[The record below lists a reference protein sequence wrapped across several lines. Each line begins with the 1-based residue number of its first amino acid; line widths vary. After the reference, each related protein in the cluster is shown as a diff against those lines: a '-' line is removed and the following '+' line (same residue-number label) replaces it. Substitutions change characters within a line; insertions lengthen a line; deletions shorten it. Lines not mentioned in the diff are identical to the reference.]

1 VIRTTTTSPP
11 STDTIALD
19 YCSTAMPQIIARAH
33 AGDWLACYLYAYS
46 LHQGFGCAVDIDAA
60 RHWYTRATALY
71 DLPVANYNL
80 ALLVDPAFDP
90 NSLRPPSHQAMLYLE
105 RAAEVQQHVLAQ
117 YLLATILLSYYPQSQ
132 SQSSLESLR
141 SRALALLHRA
151 ADQHLPQALLQLG
164 LLYRT
169 GEHGLAVDAVHA
181 RKLILQA
188 AQLWLPAAQTILAN
202 MLRKGEGG
210 PCDVT
215 GAYHWLLLAARQN
228 YLPALLPLGLLRL
241 EVFGNEFEARD
252 LFLQAV
258 ASTND
263 PRAAYVCAT
272 CLFLTHSLTH
282 SLAHSLALALRNL
295 VGSIHHHILFHAI
308 MSKLPNGSNL
318 PHVQIVSHTVKLLP
332 RPCMRLGVFT
342 RMSLLLLLVLANW
355 ITTRP
360 LCGMLVLEH
369 WITLRLPST
378 ILHCYLVL
386 PTLQLCCSLSL
397 SLSLSMCVCVLIEF
411 KVLTFVYPTIQREK
425 CVGVNGFI
433 SICHVPCVTSYKLF
447 LH

>member
-272 CLFLTHSLTH
+272 CLFLTHSLTR
-282 SLAHSLALALRNL
+282 SLSRSGFKELGWLY
-295 VGSIHHHILFHAI
+295 S
-308 MSKLPNGSNL
+308 S
-318 PHVQIVSHTVKLLP
+318 SHTVP
-332 RPCMRLGVFT
+332 RDYVEAAKWFELAACTNSVAHRETASKAMHALGCIYENESAVALGSGELDYNSAFMWHARARALDHT
-342 RMSLLLLLVLANW
+342 ASAEHYFALLLGIAYSSPVLF
-355 ITTRP
+355 
-360 LCGMLVLEH
+360 
-369 WITLRLPST
+369 SF
-378 ILHCYLVL
+378 
-386 PTLQLCCSLSL
+386 SLSL
-397 SLSLSMCVCVLIEF
+397 SLYVCVCVLIEF